1 MLVGKWMI
9 VTVTSLW
16 EHSFF
21 SDTDLH
27 GSTQINDLY
36 NIINIFHPMYSI
48 TNLQCPPIQPPEVP
62 T

>member
-1 MLVGKWMI
+1 MLISELMI

-21 SDTDLH
+21 LDTDLH
-27 GSTQINDLY
+27 GSTQINELN
-36 NIINIFHPMYSI
+36 NIINIFHRGHSI
-48 TNLQCPPIQPPEVP
+48 TNLQCHPIQPPEVP